1 MDIQEVKDEKQLDIQ
16 IVEEND
22 APVESAVIK
31 VIGVGGAGCNAVNRI
46 IEDYN
51 RDDVVFI
58 AANTDLQALKRS
70 QAGTHLPLG
79 RETTHGLGAGG
90 NPKVGED
97 AANEQKDDIKQYIE
111 GSDMIFITAGMGG
124 GTGTG
129 GAPVIA
135 KIAKDLGILTIAVVT
150 TPFDGEGPR
159 RMANAM
165 EGIDRLKQNVDAL
178 IVVPNQRLLEYAQ
191 IEKTV
196 TMQQG
201 FKIADGV
208 LRDAILGIANLITI
222 PGDIN
227 LDFADINS
235 IMRGRGEAF
244 IGIGEGKGENK
255 AADAITNALCDKIQ
269 DNTDIR
275 GATGIII
282 NITSGPDFTITDL
295 EKMLN
300 LVRDN
305 ADENV
310 NIIYGQRVDETM
322 KEKVAVTIIATGF
335 PPSQKDLGSQYP
347 RPKVDKPNV
356 VSTRE
361 WIDMQ
366 KGGSSTGT
374 AARTQSIVQN
384 EGNAEWGNIEQP
396 AIYRLRGRVPGIR
409 TED

>member
-1 MDIQEVKDEKQLDIQ
+1 MELT
-16 IVEEND
+16 IVEDKEKIG
-22 APVESAVIK
+22 PVESAVIK

-97 AANEQKDDIKQYIE
+97 AANEQKDDIKQFIE
-111 GSDMIFITAGMGG
+111 GSDMVFITAGMGG

-135 KIAKDLGILTIAVVT
+135 KIAKDMGILTIAVVT

-159 RMANAM
+159 RMENALT
-165 EGIDRLKQNVDAL
+165 GIERLKDNVDAL
-178 IVVPNQRLLEYAQ
+178 IVVPNQKLLEYAQ
-191 IEKTV
+191 VEKTV
-196 TMQQG
+196 TMQEG

-208 LRDAILGIANLITI
+208 LRDGILGIANLITI

-235 IMRGRGEAF
+235 IMRGKGEAF
-244 IGIGEGKGENK
+244 IGIGAGKGENM
-255 AADAITNALCDKIQ
+255 AVDAITNALCNKIQ
-269 DNTDIR
+269 ENTDIT

-282 NITSGPDFTITDL
+282 NITSGPDFTMTDL
-295 EKMLN
+295 EKILN
-300 LVRDN
+300 LVRSN

-310 NIIYGQRVDETM
+310 NLIYGHRIDETM
-322 KEKVAVTIIATGF
+322 KERVSVTIIATGF
-335 PPSQKDLGSQYP
+335 PPSQKGLGVQFP
-347 RPKVDKPNV
+347 RPKVNKPNV
-356 VSTRE
+356 VSARE
-361 WIDMQ
+361 WTDMQ
-366 KGGSSTGT
+366 KGGVSSGT
-374 AARTQSIVQN
+374 ASRTDSPVRS
-384 EGNAEWGNIEQP
+384 EENAEWGNIEQP

-409 TED
+409 TEE